1 MNTRN
6 WQIKILTFCMAAFAL
21 CLTVACGDEY
31 TGPERITPSAPCGD
45 DVPLTPSVEYIT
57 LEGAKVP
64 RGYEKS
70 LEAAKN
76 PGLIGIEDAEGR
88 ERFINSM
95 RAIARAERLR
105 PERHR
110 VQKILDKYRDRILRN
125 LELRGYGYSFHFGVD
140 AIDHETGLPT
150 DKMIIRIQVNE
161 YVEQSTL
168 PPEDR
173 IPECMEGVPV
183 HYIVR

>member
-1 MNTRN
+1 MNTPN
-6 WQIKILTFCMAAFAL
+6 WQIKMLTLCMAAFAL
-21 CLTVACGDEY
+21 WPTAACGDA
-31 TGPERITPSAPCGD
+31 GPERITPSAPCGD
-45 DVPLTPSVEYIT
+45 ADYETLTPS
-57 LEGAKVP
+57 LEFREFVG
-64 RGYEKS
+64 
-70 LEAAKN
+70 
-76 PGLIGIEDAEGR
+76 IGTWNDGSISTR
-88 ERFINSM
+88 VWN
-95 RAIARAERLR
+95 RAVSARWERLR

-110 VQKILDKYRDRILRN
+110 VQKILDKYTDRILRN
-125 LELRGYGYSFHFGVD
+125 LDLRGYGYSFHFGVD

-150 DKMIIRIQVNE
+150 DKLIIRIQVNE